1 MQSPSFTTYEIY
13 PAWKNYLKLHETQEP
28 GKLVTSGIWRNILT
42 VKYSQLNS
50 QSNRHSCRNYNDRL
64 STKIHSQIF
73 MYSAIVLD
81 ELIKYSFTVLL
92 LQWLNELIIATSNVI
107 ITS

>member
-1 MQSPSFTTYEIY
+1 
-13 PAWKNYLKLHETQEP
+13 
-28 GKLVTSGIWRNILT
+28 
-42 VKYSQLNS
+42 
-50 QSNRHSCRNYNDRL
+50 
-64 STKIHSQIF
+64 